1 MTMTRMMKVGA
12 LSLGLALLAGIS
24 LPSQAHAGNES
35 WPNGTSLNGG
45 GTNGV
50 ALNGHSTQGESPNG
64 HSTQGGGTNGITG
77 NGQDASTADLG
88 GLALRSVQLPDGRRL
103 TVARP

>member
-12 LSLGLALLAGIS
+12 LSLGLTLVASIS
-24 LPSQAHAGNES
+24 LPSQGHAYICM
-35 WPNGTSLNGG
+35 NGG

-77 NGQDASTADLG
+77 NGQDAGTADLG

-103 TVARP
+103 TVAQP